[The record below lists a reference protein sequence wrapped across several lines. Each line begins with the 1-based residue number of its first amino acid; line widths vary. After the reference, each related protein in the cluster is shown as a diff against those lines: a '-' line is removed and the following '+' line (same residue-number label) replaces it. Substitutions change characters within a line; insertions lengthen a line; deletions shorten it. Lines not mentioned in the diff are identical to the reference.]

1 MTDILKRLP
10 TVTACGICGQPAYWS
25 SNDTAVC
32 LQDMRNMSAMNSDN
46 EEYFAEAINEQE
58 GASDEKD
65 I

>member
-1 MTDILKRLP
+1 
-10 TVTACGICGQPAYWS
+10 
-25 SNDTAVC
+25 
-32 LQDMRNMSAMNSDN
+32 MRNMSAMNSDN